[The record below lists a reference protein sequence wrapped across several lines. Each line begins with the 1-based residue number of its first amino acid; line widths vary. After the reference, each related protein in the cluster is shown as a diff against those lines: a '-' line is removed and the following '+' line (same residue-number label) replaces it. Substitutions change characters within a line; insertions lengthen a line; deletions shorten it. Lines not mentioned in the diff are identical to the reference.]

1 MKNDCANRRSQLGMR
16 NKLVSILCAFAAT
29 AGAQT
34 SDPVVMT
41 INGQNVTRSEFEYSY
56 NKNNGDEVIEKTT
69 VEQYV
74 PLFVNYKLKV
84 AAALDARLDT
94 LASFKAEFA
103 KYRDQQVRPSIV
115 TSEDV
120 ENEARKIYDDRQK
133 MIGDKGLIRPAHILI
148 RLSQKASSAAQD
160 SAKARIDSI
169 YACLRSGADFAD
181 LATRL
186 SQDPGSAKRGGLLP
200 WICIGQT
207 LKEFEDVAFSLNKGE
222 MSEPF
227 LSPVGY
233 HIVKMTDRKQLEPYD
248 SLRANI
254 ITFIEKRNLRDAIAQ
269 RKVSEMVKS
278 SNGQLTAAEIMQ
290 QRADSLAKADE
301 AMKYLIQEYHDGLLL
316 FEVSNREVWE
326 KAAADSV
333 GQMKW
338 YKKYRKKRYGKKKYE
353 EVKAAVT
360 ADWQDEL
367 EKRWVAALRK
377 RYDVVIYDEVLKT
390 VNKHN

>member
-1 MKNDCANRRSQLGMR
+1 MR
-16 NKLVSILCAFAAT
+16 KTLLSILCAFAIT

-94 LASFKAEFA
+94 LTSFKQEFA
-103 KYRDQQVRPSIV
+103 KYRDQQVRPTIV

-148 RLSQKASSAAQD
+148 RLAQKASSAAQD

-278 SNGQLTAAEIMQ
+278 SDGRLTAAEIMQ
-290 QRADSLAKADE
+290 QRADSLAKVDE

-316 FEVSNREVWE
+316 FEISNREVWE
-326 KAAADSV
+326 KAAADSA

-367 EKRWVAALRK
+367 EKRWVDALRK

>member
-1 MKNDCANRRSQLGMR
+1 MKNEEWRKTL
-16 NKLVSILCAFAAT
+16 LSILCAFAIT

-94 LASFKAEFA
+94 LTSFKQEFA
-103 KYRDQQVRPSIV
+103 KYRDQQVRPTIV

-148 RLSQKASSAAQD
+148 RLAQKASSAAQD

-290 QRADSLAKADE
+290 QRADSLAKVDE
-301 AMKYLIQEYHDGLLL
+301 TMKYLIQEYHDGLLL

>member
-1 MKNDCANRRSQLGMR
+1 MKNEEWR
-16 NKLVSILCAFAAT
+16 KTLVSILCAFAIT

-103 KYRDQQVRPSIV
+103 KYRDQQVRPTIV

-148 RLSQKASSAAQD
+148 RLAQKASSAAQD

-222 MSEPF
+222 MSKPF

-278 SNGQLTAAEIMQ
+278 SDGRLTVAEIMQ
-290 QRADSLAKADE
+290 QRADSLAKVDE

>member
-1 MKNDCANRRSQLGMR
+1 M
-16 NKLVSILCAFAAT
+16 
-29 AGAQT
+29 
-34 SDPVVMT
+34 
-41 INGQNVTRSEFEYSY
+41 
-56 NKNNGDEVIEKTT
+56 
-69 VEQYV
+69 
-74 PLFVNYKLKV
+74 
-84 AAALDARLDT
+84 
-94 LASFKAEFA
+94 
-103 KYRDQQVRPSIV
+103 
-115 TSEDV
+115 
-120 ENEARKIYDDRQK
+120 
-133 MIGDKGLIRPAHILI
+133 
-148 RLSQKASSAAQD
+148 
-160 SAKARIDSI
+160 
-169 YACLRSGADFAD
+169 
-181 LATRL
+181 
-186 SQDPGSAKRGGLLP
+186 
-200 WICIGQT
+200 
-207 LKEFEDVAFSLNKGE
+207 AFSLNKGE

-290 QRADSLAKADE
+290 QKADSLAKVDE

-367 EKRWVAALRK
+367 EKRWVDALRK
-377 RYDVVIYDEVLKT
+377 RYNVVIYDEVLKT

>member
-1 MKNDCANRRSQLGMR
+1 MKNEEWR
-16 NKLVSILCAFAAT
+16 KTLVSILCAFAIT

-94 LASFKAEFA
+94 LASFKQEFA

-148 RLSQKASSAAQD
+148 RLAQKASSAAQD

-222 MSEPF
+222 MSKPF

-290 QRADSLAKADE
+290 QRADSLAKVDE
-301 AMKYLIQEYHDGLLL
+301 TMKYLIQEYHDGLLL

>member
-1 MKNDCANRRSQLGMR
+1 MKNEEWR
-16 NKLVSILCAFAAT
+16 KTLVSILCAFAIT

-103 KYRDQQVRPSIV
+103 KYRDQQVRPTIV

-148 RLSQKASSAAQD
+148 RLAQKASSAAQD

-290 QRADSLAKADE
+290 QKADSLAKVDE

>member
-1 MKNDCANRRSQLGMR
+1 MR
-16 NKLVSILCAFAAT
+16 KTLLSILCAFAIT

-103 KYRDQQVRPSIV
+103 KYRDQQVRPTIV

-148 RLSQKASSAAQD
+148 RLAQKASSAAQD

-222 MSEPF
+222 MSKPF

-290 QRADSLAKADE
+290 QRADSLAKVDE
-301 AMKYLIQEYHDGLLL
+301 TMKYLIQEYHDGLLL

>member
-1 MKNDCANRRSQLGMR
+1 MR
-16 NKLVSILCAFAAT
+16 TSLISILCAFAT
-29 AGAQT
+29 MAGAQT

-41 INGQNVTRSEFEYSY
+41 VNGQNVTRSEFEYSY
-56 NKNNGDEVIEKTT
+56 NKNNGDDVIEKTT

-94 LASFKAEFA
+94 LASFKQEFA
-103 KYRDQQVRPSIV
+103 KYRDQQVRPTIV

-120 ENEARKIYDDRQK
+120 ENEARRIYADRLN
-133 MIGDKGLIRPAHILI
+133 MIGDKGLIRPAHILM
-148 RLSQKASSAAQD
+148 RLSQKASRAAQD
-160 SAKARIDSI
+160 SAKMRIDSI
-169 YACLRSGADFAD
+169 YACLQRGEDFAD
-181 LATRL
+181 LATRF

-200 WICIGQT
+200 WICTGQT

-222 MSEPF
+222 TSKPF

-254 ITFIEKRNLRDAIAQ
+254 INFIEKRNLRDAIAQ

-278 SNGQLTAAEIMQ
+278 SDGRLTVAEVMQ
-290 QRADSLAKADE
+290 QKADSLAKADE

-338 YKKYRKKRYGKKKYE
+338 YKKYRKKRYGKKKFE
-353 EVKAAVT
+353 EVKAAVA

>member
-1 MKNDCANRRSQLGMR
+1 MR
-16 NKLVSILCAFAAT
+16 KTLVSILCAFAIT

-103 KYRDQQVRPSIV
+103 KYRDQQVRPTIV

>member
-1 MKNDCANRRSQLGMR
+1 MKNEEWR
-16 NKLVSILCAFAAT
+16 KTLVSILCAFAIT

-94 LASFKAEFA
+94 LASFKQEFA

-133 MIGDKGLIRPAHILI
+133 MIGDKGLIRPSHILI

-222 MSEPF
+222 MSKPF

-290 QRADSLAKADE
+290 QRADSLAKVDE

>member
-1 MKNDCANRRSQLGMR
+1 MKNEEWR
-16 NKLVSILCAFAAT
+16 KTLVSILCAFAIT

-148 RLSQKASSAAQD
+148 RLAQKASSAAQD

-222 MSEPF
+222 MSKPF

-290 QRADSLAKADE
+290 QRADSLAKVDE

-367 EKRWVAALRK
+367 EKRWVDALRK

>member
-1 MKNDCANRRSQLGMR
+1 MKNEEWR
-16 NKLVSILCAFAAT
+16 KTLVSILCAFAIT

-103 KYRDQQVRPSIV
+103 KYRDQQVRPTIV

-148 RLSQKASSAAQD
+148 RLAQKASSAAQD

-222 MSEPF
+222 MSKPF

-338 YKKYRKKRYGKKKYE
+338 YKKYRKKRYGKKKDE

>member
-1 MKNDCANRRSQLGMR
+1 MR
-16 NKLVSILCAFAAT
+16 KTLVSILCAFAIT

-94 LASFKAEFA
+94 LASFKQEFA
-103 KYRDQQVRPSIV
+103 KYRDQQVRPTIV

-148 RLSQKASSAAQD
+148 RLAQKASSAAQD

-222 MSEPF
+222 MSKPF

-290 QRADSLAKADE
+290 QRADSLAKVDE

>member
-1 MKNDCANRRSQLGMR
+1 MR
-16 NKLVSILCAFAAT
+16 KSLISILCAFAAT
-29 AGAQT
+29 VGAQT

-41 INGQNVTRSEFEYSY
+41 VNGQNVTRSEFEYSY
-56 NKNNGDEVIEKTT
+56 NKNNGDDVIEKTT

-103 KYRDQQVRPSIV
+103 KYRDQQVRPTIV

-120 ENEARKIYDDRQK
+120 ENEARRIYADRLN
-133 MIGDKGLIRPAHILI
+133 MIGDKGLIRPAHILM
-148 RLSQKASSAAQD
+148 RLAQKASRAAQD
-160 SAKARIDSI
+160 SAKMRIDSI
-169 YACLRSGADFAD
+169 YACLQRGEDFAD
-181 LATRL
+181 LATRF

-200 WICIGQT
+200 WICTGQT

-222 MSEPF
+222 TSKPF

-254 ITFIEKRNLRDAIAQ
+254 INFIEKRNLRDAIAQ

-278 SNGQLTAAEIMQ
+278 SDGRLTVAEVMQ
-290 QRADSLAKADE
+290 QKADSLAKADE

-338 YKKYRKKRYGKKKYE
+338 YKKYRKKRYGKKKFE
-353 EVKAAVT
+353 EVRAAVT

>member
-1 MKNDCANRRSQLGMR
+1 MKNEEWR
-16 NKLVSILCAFAAT
+16 KTLVSILCAFAIT

-94 LASFKAEFA
+94 LTSFKQEFA
-103 KYRDQQVRPSIV
+103 KYRDQQVRPTIV

-148 RLSQKASSAAQD
+148 RLAQKASSAAQD

-222 MSEPF
+222 MSKPF

-290 QRADSLAKADE
+290 QRADSLAKVDE
-301 AMKYLIQEYHDGLLL
+301 TMKYLIQEYHDGLLL

-367 EKRWVAALRK
+367 EKRWVDALRK

>member
-1 MKNDCANRRSQLGMR
+1 MKNEEWR
-16 NKLVSILCAFAAT
+16 KTLVSILCAFAIT

-94 LASFKAEFA
+94 LTSFKQEFA
-103 KYRDQQVRPSIV
+103 KYRDQQVRPTIV

-148 RLSQKASSAAQD
+148 RLAQKASSAAQD

-290 QRADSLAKADE
+290 QRADSLAKVDE

-353 EVKAAVT
+353 EVKATVT

-367 EKRWVAALRK
+367 EKRWVDALRK

>member
-1 MKNDCANRRSQLGMR
+1 MR
-16 NKLVSILCAFAAT
+16 TSLISILCAFAT
-29 AGAQT
+29 MAGAQT

-41 INGQNVTRSEFEYSY
+41 VNGQNVTRSEFEYSY
-56 NKNNGDEVIEKTT
+56 NKNNGDDVIEKTT

-94 LASFKAEFA
+94 LASFKVEFA
-103 KYRDQQVRPSIV
+103 KYRDQQVRPTIV

-120 ENEARKIYDDRQK
+120 ENEARRIYADRLN
-133 MIGDKGLIRPAHILI
+133 MIGDKGLIRPAHILM
-148 RLSQKASSAAQD
+148 RLSQKASRAAQD
-160 SAKARIDSI
+160 SAKMRIDSI
-169 YACLRSGADFAD
+169 YACLQRGEDFAD
-181 LATRL
+181 LATRF

-200 WICIGQT
+200 WICTGQT

-222 MSEPF
+222 TSKPF

-254 ITFIEKRNLRDAIAQ
+254 INFIEKRNLRDAIAQ

-278 SNGQLTAAEIMQ
+278 SDGRLTVAEVMQ
-290 QRADSLAKADE
+290 QKSDSLAKADE

-338 YKKYRKKRYGKKKYE
+338 YKKYRKKRYGKKKFE
-353 EVKAAVT
+353 EVKAAVA

>member
-1 MKNDCANRRSQLGMR
+1 MR
-16 NKLVSILCAFAAT
+16 KTLVSILCAFAIT

-94 LASFKAEFA
+94 LTSFKQEFA
-103 KYRDQQVRPSIV
+103 KYRDQQVRPTIV

-148 RLSQKASSAAQD
+148 RLAQKASSAAQD

-186 SQDPGSAKRGGLLP
+186 SQDPGSEKRGGLLP

-290 QRADSLAKADE
+290 QRADSLAKVDE

>member
-1 MKNDCANRRSQLGMR
+1 MKNEEWR
-16 NKLVSILCAFAAT
+16 KTLVSILCAFAIT

-94 LASFKAEFA
+94 LASFKQEFA

-148 RLSQKASSAAQD
+148 RLAQKASSAAQD

-222 MSEPF
+222 MSKPF

-278 SNGQLTAAEIMQ
+278 SNGRLTAAEIMQ
-290 QRADSLAKADE
+290 QRADSLAKVDE

>member
-1 MKNDCANRRSQLGMR
+1 MKNEEWR
-16 NKLVSILCAFAAT
+16 KTLVSILCAFAIT

-103 KYRDQQVRPSIV
+103 KYRDQQVRPTIV

-222 MSEPF
+222 MSKPF

>member
-1 MKNDCANRRSQLGMR
+1 MR
-16 NKLVSILCAFAAT
+16 TSLISILCAFAT
-29 AGAQT
+29 LAGAQT

-41 INGQNVTRSEFEYSY
+41 VNGQNVTRSEFEYSY
-56 NKNNGDEVIEKTT
+56 NKNNGDDVIEKTT

-94 LASFKAEFA
+94 LASFKVEFA
-103 KYRDQQVRPSIV
+103 KYRDQQVRPTIV

-120 ENEARKIYDDRQK
+120 ENEARRIYADRLN
-133 MIGDKGLIRPAHILI
+133 MIGDKGLIRPAHILM
-148 RLSQKASSAAQD
+148 RLAQKASRAAQD
-160 SAKARIDSI
+160 SAKMRIDSI
-169 YACLRSGADFAD
+169 YACLQRGEDFAD
-181 LATRL
+181 LATRF

-200 WICIGQT
+200 WICTGQT
-207 LKEFEDVAFSLNKGE
+207 LKEFEDVAFALNKGE
-222 MSEPF
+222 TSKPF

-254 ITFIEKRNLRDAIAQ
+254 INFIEKRNLRDAIAQ

-278 SNGQLTAAEIMQ
+278 SDGRLTVAEVMQ
-290 QRADSLAKADE
+290 QKADSLAKADE

-338 YKKYRKKRYGKKKYE
+338 YKKYRKKRYGKKKFE
-353 EVKAAVT
+353 EVRAAVT

>member
-1 MKNDCANRRSQLGMR
+1 MR
-16 NKLVSILCAFAAT
+16 TSLISILCAFAT
-29 AGAQT
+29 MAGAQT

-41 INGQNVTRSEFEYSY
+41 VNGQNVTRSEFEYSY
-56 NKNNGDEVIEKTT
+56 NKNNGDDVIEKTT

-94 LASFKAEFA
+94 LASFKQEFA
-103 KYRDQQVRPSIV
+103 KYRDQQVRPTIV

-120 ENEARKIYDDRQK
+120 ENEARRIYADRLN
-133 MIGDKGLIRPAHILI
+133 MIGDKGLIHPAHILM
-148 RLSQKASSAAQD
+148 RLAQKASRAAQD
-160 SAKARIDSI
+160 SAKMRIDSI
-169 YACLRSGADFAD
+169 YACLQRGEDFAD
-181 LATRL
+181 LATRF

-200 WICIGQT
+200 WICTGQT

-222 MSEPF
+222 TSKPF

-254 ITFIEKRNLRDAIAQ
+254 INFIEKRNLRDAIAQ

-278 SNGQLTAAEIMQ
+278 SDGRLTVAEVMQ
-290 QRADSLAKADE
+290 QKADSLAKADE

-338 YKKYRKKRYGKKKYE
+338 YKKYRKKRYGKKKFE
-353 EVKAAVT
+353 EVKAAVA

>member
-1 MKNDCANRRSQLGMR
+1 MKNEEWR
-16 NKLVSILCAFAAT
+16 KTLVSILCAFAIT

-148 RLSQKASSAAQD
+148 RLAQKASSAAQD

-290 QRADSLAKADE
+290 QRADSLAKVDE
-301 AMKYLIQEYHDGLLL
+301 TMKYLIQEYHDGLLL

-367 EKRWVAALRK
+367 EKRWVDALRK

>member
-1 MKNDCANRRSQLGMR
+1 MR
-16 NKLVSILCAFAAT
+16 KTLVSILCAFAIT

-94 LASFKAEFA
+94 LASFKQEFA
-103 KYRDQQVRPSIV
+103 KYRDQQVRPTIV

-148 RLSQKASSAAQD
+148 RLAQKASSAAQD

-222 MSEPF
+222 MSKPF

-290 QRADSLAKADE
+290 QRADSLAKVDE

-367 EKRWVAALRK
+367 EKRWVDALRK

>member
-1 MKNDCANRRSQLGMR
+1 MKNEEWR
-16 NKLVSILCAFAAT
+16 KTLVSILCAFAIT

-41 INGQNVTRSEFEYSY
+41 INGQKVTRSEFEYSY
-56 NKNNGDEVIEKTT
+56 NKNNGDEVVEKTT

-103 KYRDQQVRPSIV
+103 KYRDQQVRPTIV

-148 RLSQKASSAAQD
+148 RLAQKASSAAQD

-222 MSEPF
+222 MSKPF

-290 QRADSLAKADE
+290 QRADSLAKVDE

-367 EKRWVAALRK
+367 EKRWVDALRK

>member
-1 MKNDCANRRSQLGMR
+1 MKNEEWR
-16 NKLVSILCAFAAT
+16 KTLVSILCAFAIT

-148 RLSQKASSAAQD
+148 RLAQKASSAAQD

-200 WICIGQT
+200 WICTGQT

-222 MSEPF
+222 MSKPF

-278 SNGQLTAAEIMQ
+278 SDGRLTVAEIMQ
-290 QRADSLAKADE
+290 QRADSLAKVDE

>member
-1 MKNDCANRRSQLGMR
+1 MR
-16 NKLVSILCAFAAT
+16 KTLVSILCAFAIT

-94 LASFKAEFA
+94 LASFKQEFA

-120 ENEARKIYDDRQK
+120 ENEARRIYADRLN

-148 RLSQKASSAAQD
+148 RLAQKASSAAQD

-200 WICIGQT
+200 WICTGQT

-222 MSEPF
+222 MSKPF

-290 QRADSLAKADE
+290 QKADSLAKVDE

>member
-1 MKNDCANRRSQLGMR
+1 MKNEEWR
-16 NKLVSILCAFAAT
+16 KTLVSILCAFAIT

-94 LASFKAEFA
+94 LTSFKQEFA
-103 KYRDQQVRPSIV
+103 KYRDQQVRPTIV

-148 RLSQKASSAAQD
+148 RLAQKASSAAQD

-222 MSEPF
+222 MSKPF

-290 QRADSLAKADE
+290 QRADSLAKVDE

>member
-1 MKNDCANRRSQLGMR
+1 MR
-16 NKLVSILCAFAAT
+16 KTLVSILCAFAIT

-103 KYRDQQVRPSIV
+103 KYRDQQVRPTIV

-148 RLSQKASSAAQD
+148 RLAQKASSAAQD

-181 LATRL
+181 IATRL

-200 WICIGQT
+200 WICTGQT
-207 LKEFEDVAFSLNKGE
+207 LKEFEDVAFALNKGE
-222 MSEPF
+222 MSKPF

-278 SNGQLTAAEIMQ
+278 SDGRLSAAEIMQ
-290 QRADSLAKADE
+290 QRADSLAKVDE

-316 FEVSNREVWE
+316 FEISNREVWE

-367 EKRWVAALRK
+367 EKRWVDALRK

>member
-1 MKNDCANRRSQLGMR
+1 MR

-103 KYRDQQVRPSIV
+103 KYRDQQVRPTIV

-148 RLSQKASSAAQD
+148 RLAQKASSAAQD

-200 WICIGQT
+200 WICTGQT

-222 MSEPF
+222 MSKPF

-290 QRADSLAKADE
+290 QKADSLAKVDE

-367 EKRWVAALRK
+367 EKRWVDALRK

>member
-1 MKNDCANRRSQLGMR
+1 MKNEEWR
-16 NKLVSILCAFAAT
+16 KTLVSILCAFAIT

-94 LASFKAEFA
+94 LASFKQEFA
-103 KYRDQQVRPSIV
+103 KYRDQQVRPTIV

-148 RLSQKASSAAQD
+148 RLAQKASSAAQD

-186 SQDPGSAKRGGLLP
+186 SQDPSSAKRGGLLP
-200 WICIGQT
+200 WICTGQT

-222 MSEPF
+222 MSKPF

-254 ITFIEKRNLRDAIAQ
+254 INFIEKRNLRDAIAQ

-278 SNGQLTAAEIMQ
+278 SDGRLTVAEVMQ
-290 QRADSLAKADE
+290 QKADSLAKADE

-338 YKKYRKKRYGKKKYE
+338 YKKYRKKRYGKKKFE
-353 EVKAAVT
+353 EVKAAVA

>member
-1 MKNDCANRRSQLGMR
+1 MKNEEWR
-16 NKLVSILCAFAAT
+16 KTLVSILCAFAIT

-148 RLSQKASSAAQD
+148 RLAQKASSAAQD

-222 MSEPF
+222 MSKPF

-367 EKRWVAALRK
+367 EKRWVDALRK

>member
-1 MKNDCANRRSQLGMR
+1 MR
-16 NKLVSILCAFAAT
+16 TSLISILCAFAT
-29 AGAQT
+29 MAGAQT

-41 INGQNVTRSEFEYSY
+41 VNGQNVTRSEFEYSY
-56 NKNNGDEVIEKTT
+56 NKNNGDDVIEKTT

-94 LASFKAEFA
+94 LASFKVEFA
-103 KYRDQQVRPSIV
+103 KYRDQQVRPTIV

-120 ENEARKIYDDRQK
+120 ENEARRIYADRLN
-133 MIGDKGLIRPAHILI
+133 MIGDKGLIRPAHILM
-148 RLSQKASSAAQD
+148 RLAQKASRAAQD
-160 SAKARIDSI
+160 SAKMRIDSI
-169 YACLRSGADFAD
+169 YACLQRGEDFAD
-181 LATRL
+181 LATRF

-200 WICIGQT
+200 WICTGQT

-222 MSEPF
+222 TSKPF

-254 ITFIEKRNLRDAIAQ
+254 INFIEKRNLRDAIAQ

-278 SNGQLTAAEIMQ
+278 SDGRLTVAEVMQ
-290 QRADSLAKADE
+290 QKSDSLAKADE

-338 YKKYRKKRYGKKKYE
+338 YKKYRKKRYGKKKFE
-353 EVKAAVT
+353 EVKAAVA

>member
-1 MKNDCANRRSQLGMR
+1 MR
-16 NKLVSILCAFAAT
+16 TSLISILCAFAT
-29 AGAQT
+29 MAGAQT

-41 INGQNVTRSEFEYSY
+41 VNGQNVTRSEFEYSY
-56 NKNNGDEVIEKTT
+56 NKNNGDDVIEKTT

-94 LASFKAEFA
+94 LASFKVEFA
-103 KYRDQQVRPSIV
+103 KYRDQQVRPTIV

-120 ENEARKIYDDRQK
+120 ENEARRIYADRLN
-133 MIGDKGLIRPAHILI
+133 MIGDKGLIRPAHILM
-148 RLSQKASSAAQD
+148 RLAQKASRAAQD
-160 SAKARIDSI
+160 SAKMRIDSI
-169 YACLRSGADFAD
+169 YACLQRGEDFAD
-181 LATRL
+181 LATRF

-200 WICIGQT
+200 WICTGQT
-207 LKEFEDVAFSLNKGE
+207 LKEFEDVAFALNKGE
-222 MSEPF
+222 TSKPF

-254 ITFIEKRNLRDAIAQ
+254 INFIEKRNLRDAIAQ

-278 SNGQLTAAEIMQ
+278 SDGRLTVAEVMQ
-290 QRADSLAKADE
+290 QKADSLAKADE

-338 YKKYRKKRYGKKKYE
+338 YKKYRKKRYGKKKFE
-353 EVKAAVT
+353 EVKAAVA

>member
-1 MKNDCANRRSQLGMR
+1 MKNEEWR
-16 NKLVSILCAFAAT
+16 KTLVSILCAFAIT

-115 TSEDV
+115 PSEAG
-120 ENEARKIYDDRQK
+120 ETEARKIYDDRQK

-148 RLSQKASSAAQD
+148 RLAQKASSAAQD

-200 WICIGQT
+200 WICTGQT

-222 MSEPF
+222 MSKPF

-290 QRADSLAKADE
+290 QRADSLAKVDE
-301 AMKYLIQEYHDGLLL
+301 TMKYLIQEYHDGLLL

>member
-1 MKNDCANRRSQLGMR
+1 MKNEEWR
-16 NKLVSILCAFAAT
+16 KTLVSILCAFAIT

-94 LASFKAEFA
+94 LTSFKQEFA
-103 KYRDQQVRPSIV
+103 KYRDQQVRPTIV

-148 RLSQKASSAAQD
+148 RLAQKASSAAQD

-278 SNGQLTAAEIMQ
+278 SDGRLTAAEIMQ
-290 QRADSLAKADE
+290 QRADSLAKVDE

-367 EKRWVAALRK
+367 EKRWVDALRK
-377 RYDVVIYDEVLKT
+377 RYNVVIYDEVLKT

>member
-1 MKNDCANRRSQLGMR
+1 MR
-16 NKLVSILCAFAAT
+16 KTLVSILCAFAIT

>member
-1 MKNDCANRRSQLGMR
+1 MR
-16 NKLVSILCAFAAT
+16 KTLVSILCAFAIT

-103 KYRDQQVRPSIV
+103 KYRDQQVRPTIV

-148 RLSQKASSAAQD
+148 RLAQKASSAAQD

-290 QRADSLAKADE
+290 QKADSLAKVDE

-367 EKRWVAALRK
+367 EKRWVDALRK